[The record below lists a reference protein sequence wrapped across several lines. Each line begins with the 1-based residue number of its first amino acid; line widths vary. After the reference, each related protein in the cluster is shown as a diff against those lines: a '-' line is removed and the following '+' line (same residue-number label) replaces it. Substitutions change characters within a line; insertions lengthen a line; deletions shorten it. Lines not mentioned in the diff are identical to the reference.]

1 MWCAARR
8 CKGRKIL
15 FPFRGS
21 ALYAVPAPRSGAMP
35 SPAPAPRPRPDICL
49 TMQDLPLTTLA
60 AMSPED
66 MARTRLA
73 GLRRQH
79 REMDEAIAAMA
90 AQGTVCSLT
99 LGRLKRSKLALK
111 DQIARLEDELTPDI
125 IA

>member
-1 MWCAARR
+1 MLSLRRARR
-8 CKGRKIL
+8 T
-15 FPFRGS
+15 
-21 ALYAVPAPRSGAMP
+21 P
-35 SPAPAPRPRPDICL
+35 SPARAPRPRPDIRL

-79 REMDEAIAAMA
+79 RELDEAIAAMA